1 MLKRWET
8 ANQMRKW
15 TQQVKL
21 SISERTA
28 KEADE
33 AYRQEVNEANPSAE
47 PLTGAFN
54 EEQKAIVEERANT
67 KFDEELKKTYAE
79 VVQKAE
85 ALIKLQIPAS
95 YKAKKGKQLW
105 GRLRS
110 QVSGLVHEKMEVSRK
125 V

>member
-1 MLKRWET
+1 
-8 ANQMRKW
+8 MRKW

-47 PLTGAFN
+47 PLTGAFT

-67 KFDEELKKTYAE
+67 KFDEELNKTYAE
-79 VVQKAE
+79 VV
-85 ALIKLQIPAS
+85 
-95 YKAKKGKQLW
+95 
-105 GRLRS
+105 
-110 QVSGLVHEKMEVSRK
+110 
-125 V
+125 

>member
-1 MLKRWET
+1 
-8 ANQMRKW
+8 MRKW

-54 EEQKAIVEERANT
+54 EE
-67 KFDEELKKTYAE
+67 
-79 VVQKAE
+79 
-85 ALIKLQIPAS
+85 
-95 YKAKKGKQLW
+95 
-105 GRLRS
+105 
-110 QVSGLVHEKMEVSRK
+110 
-125 V
+125 